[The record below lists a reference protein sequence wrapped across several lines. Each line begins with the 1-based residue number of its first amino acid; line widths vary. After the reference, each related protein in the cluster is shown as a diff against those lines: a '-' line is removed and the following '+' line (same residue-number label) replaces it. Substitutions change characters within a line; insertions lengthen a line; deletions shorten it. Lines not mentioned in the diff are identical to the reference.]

1 MVKASSIFSVLAV
14 ASIASATNYEIVP
27 TCDRYPQAF
36 NQNNPPANVTATS
49 VDLVNGVWQV
59 TYHVQVKD
67 VKNCGIQCIWEL
79 KKTEP
84 GSQDFMYSGNGNGHN
99 TEYNENFFDFY
110 RTYSVPNPTVKGD
123 LLCAPDIN
131 FQYDFRS
138 CYNSF
143 DIKTGCSSGNVS
155 PTVCWRTPKPK
166 TSTSTKR
173 STSTKQSTSTKSTR
187 STKSDKHSTTS
198 TISSTSSSESASST
212 SSAESSTSSAESS
225 TSSVESSTSSA
236 ESSTSSAESSTSSA
250 ASSTSSAESSTS
262 SAESST
268 SSAESSTS
276 SAESSTSSA
285 ESSTSSAASS
295 TSSAESSTSS
305 AAS

>member
-27 TCDRYPQAF
+27 TCDRYPPAF

-99 TEYNENFFDFY
+99 TKYNENFFDFY

-155 PTVCWRTPKPK
+155 PTVCWRTSKPK
-166 TSTSTKR
+166 TSTSTK
-173 STSTKQSTSTKSTR
+173 QST

-225 TSSVESSTSSA
+225 TSS
-236 ESSTSSAESSTSSA
+236 A

-262 SAESST
+262 ASSTSSAESSTSAASST

-295 TSSAESSTSS
+295 TSSAESSTSVASSTSS
-305 AAS
+305 AES